1 MTEQDPTHD
10 SPPEADE
17 TYEEFELDDDRLVVY
32 DADNP
37 DAWLAS
43 DARTSVHR

>member
-1 MTEQDPTHD
+1 MIDRDNTHD
-10 SPPEADE
+10 TPPEAE
-17 TYEEFELDDDRLVVY
+17 EQYEEFELDDDRLVVY

-43 DARTSVHR
+43 DARASVCR

>member
-1 MTEQDPTHD
+1 MTDQDRTHD
-10 SPPEADE
+10 IPPEADE
-17 TYEEFELDDDRLVVY
+17 KYEEFELDDDRLVVY

-43 DARTSVHR
+43 DARTDVRR

>member
-1 MTEQDPTHD
+1 MTDQERTHD
-10 SPPEADE
+10 TPPAQE

-43 DARTSVHR
+43 DARADIAR

>member
-1 MTEQDPTHD
+1 MTEQDPTPD
-10 SPPEADE
+10 SPPEANE
-17 TYEEFELDDDRLVVY
+17 TYEEFELEDDRLVVY

-43 DARTSVHR
+43 DARTGVDQ

>member
-1 MTEQDPTHD
+1 MTEQDPSRD
-10 SPPEADE
+10 ASPETEE
-17 TYEEFELDDDRLVVY
+17 TYEEFELEDDRLVVY

>member
-1 MTEQDPTHD
+1 MTDQERTHD
-10 SPPEADE
+10 TLSE
-17 TYEEFELDDDRLVVY
+17 TEEIYEEFELDDDRLVVY

-43 DARTSVHR
+43 DARTDIDR

>member
-1 MTEQDPTHD
+1 MSDQERTHD
-10 SPPEADE
+10 TPPAQE

-43 DARTSVHR
+43 DARADVDR